1 MIALLWGCVGFGV
14 LYLFDF
20 NKVKK
25 IHPWINSLFSVG
37 VALLAFS
44 TVTILTNQTTD
55 FILSNNLKIVFI
67 IFAFLSACVMFYAL
81 FGALP
86 FKSTYVSG
94 QGNQVVDTGFY
105 ALCRHPG
112 VWGFFFTYLFLF
124 LVSGKWLMLYATI
137 LWTLMDIIHVW
148 VQDRYFFPKTLTGYI
163 DYQKTT
169 PFLLI
174 NKESFQR
181 FRNTLLKGELNK

>member
-1 MIALLWGCVGFGV
+1 MEALLWGCVGFGV

-37 VALLAFS
+37 VALLVFS
-44 TVTILTNQTTD
+44 TGTIYFNQTSD
-55 FILSNNLKIVFI
+55 FVLPNNLSIVFI
-67 IFAFLSACVMFYAL
+67 VLSFLSACMMFYAL

-94 QGNQVVDTGFY
+94 QGNKVVDTGFY

-112 VWGFFFTYLFLF
+112 VWGFFFSYFFLF
-124 LVSGKWLMLYATI
+124 LASGKWMMFYATI
-137 LWTLMDIIHVW
+137 LWTIMDIIHVW
-148 VQDRYFFPKTLTGYI
+148 VQDRYFFPKTLIGYT

-169 PFLLI
+169 PFLII
-174 NKESFQR
+174 NKESFRR
-181 FRNTLLKGELNK
+181 FRTTLLKGN

>member
-1 MIALLWGCVGFGV
+1 MEALLWGCVGFGV
-14 LYLFDF
+14 LYIFDF

-25 IHPWINSLFSVG
+25 IHPWFNSLFSVG
-37 VALLAFS
+37 VALLLYS
-44 TVTILTNQTTD
+44 TITLFFNQTTD
-55 FILSNNLKIVFI
+55 FVLPNNLKIIFI
-67 IFAFLSACVMFYAL
+67 VLALLSACMMFYAL

-94 QGNQVVDTGFY
+94 LGNKVIDTGFY

-124 LVSGKWLMLYATI
+124 FVSGTWMMLYATI

-148 VQDRYFFPKTLTGYI
+148 VQDRYFFPITLDGYTE
-163 DYQKTT
+163 YQKTT

-181 FRNTLLKGELNK
+181 FLTTFLKGN